1 VIEGQ
6 EGVLVPHRFRLGQF
20 VRLRSQA
27 AARNASRIYEIVTLL
42 PEEAGEPG
50 YAIRST
56 EADDREVREPE
67 LTAAS
72 HSTHSSA

>member
-1 VIEGQ
+1 MA
-6 EGVLVPHRFRLGQF
+6 HRFRLGQF

-27 AARNASRIYEIVTLL
+27 AARNANRLYEIVRLL

-56 EADDREVREPE
+56 EADDREVRERE
-67 LTAAS
+67 IAAAS
-72 HSTHSSA
+72 RASLPSA